1 MIRYYLKITFRGLLK
16 NRVSTLINLLGLGVG
31 ISCAIMLFLYIQDE
45 LSFDRHHKN
54 YDRIYRMTS
63 HFKIPTEERKIP
75 LTSAI
80 LAPTLKKDFP
90 EVEEAVYFYKKRQ
103 AFVATGDR
111 KFYQK
116 KVYYTQTGLFKIFDF
131 DFIVGN
137 PQTVLDKPHSVVLT
151 ETVAKKAF
159 GSARLAINQI
169 VDVGNKKKA
178 KITGIIKDLPQN
190 TNIQFSAL
198 VSLNSLD
205 LKGKA
210 SYLNKW
216 HNTNGHTLF
225 MLKKG
230 TDVEVFRKQVKNLIY
245 KYTKKSD
252 EFKYWFDVQALGDIY
267 LRSNVENADE
277 IGPRGSMAYIYI
289 FSAVALFLL
298 IIASI
303 NYMNLATAK
312 STNRAK
318 EVGVRKVHGAYRQ
331 SLMKHFIMESI
342 LIALCALILA
352 LLITEFALPLFNQVS
367 GKSLTINYI
376 EQPALV
382 GLFVGITIVIGL
394 LSGVYPA
401 FFLSGFNPVL
411 VLKGKFSRSKKGSS
425 LRKGLVILQFTVS
438 IVMIIATWIVYQQL
452 SYVNQQ
458 DLGFDQEQM
467 VIVDLKGKTKEK
479 VNLFKNRLAN
489 NPNIL
494 QVTSTTAVQGSDEND
509 NWGIG
514 IEQTDGKKI
523 VGHTDVFL
531 VDEDY
536 TKAMGIKILKGR
548 SLQKQD
554 AGQKGAIVN
563 EALVKKYGWQK
574 PLGKQVGKAKV
585 VGVMKNF
592 HLTSLHD
599 QIEPLTLFLG
609 KRPRKL
615 VVKIN
620 GKNVST
626 ALRSLKSTYE
636 SIDQKH
642 PFEPYFLDQT
652 FAQQYEADEKRGQ
665 VLLVFA
671 GLAIFIACLGLFGL
685 ASFTAEQRTKEM
697 GIRKVLGASVSQL
710 MTLVSK
716 EFLKLVLIANVVA
729 IPLAYFFMDNWLQNF
744 AYRTEVWQNWFVF
757 ILSTVVAVSITVITV
772 SFQAYKAAS
781 VNPVNVLKNE

>member
-1 MIRYYLKITFRGLLK
+1 MIRYYLKITFRGFLK
-16 NRVSTLINLLGLGVG
+16 NRISTLINLLGLGVG
-31 ISCAIMLFLYIQDE
+31 MSCAIMLFLYIQDE
-45 LSFDRHHKN
+45 LSFDKHHKN
-54 YDRIYRMTS
+54 YDRIYRVTS

-90 EVEEAVYFYKKRQ
+90 EVEEAVFFYRKRQ
-103 AFVATGDR
+103 AFIATGDR

-116 KVYYTQTGLFKIFDF
+116 KVYYTQSGLFKIFDF
-131 DFIVGN
+131 EFISGN
-137 PQTVLDKPHSVVLT
+137 PQTALTKPYTIVLT

-169 VDVGNKKKA
+169 IDVGNKEKA
-178 KITGIIKDLPQN
+178 TVTGVIRDLPQN

-205 LKGKA
+205 LDA

-216 HNTNGHTLF
+216 HNANGHTF
-225 MLKKG
+225 MTLKKG
-230 TDVEVFRKQVKNLIY
+230 ASIETFRKQVKNLIY
-245 KYTKKSD
+245 KYTKESD

-267 LRSNVENADE
+267 LRSNVANADE
-277 IGPRGSMAYIYI
+277 IGPRGNMAYIYI

-298 IIASI
+298 IIAGI

-331 SLMKHFIMESI
+331 SLLKHFMLESI
-342 LIALCALILA
+342 LVALCGLVLA
-352 LLITEFALPLFNQVS
+352 LLLTEITLPLFNQIS
-367 GKSLTINYI
+367 GKSLTINYMQ
-376 EQPALV
+376 QPAL
-382 GLFVGITIVIGL
+382 IGWFIGVTMIIGM
-394 LSGVYPA
+394 LSGIYPA

-425 LRKGLVILQFTVS
+425 LRKGLVVVQFTVS
-438 IVMIIATWIVYQQL
+438 IVMMIATWIVYQQL

-458 DLGFDQEQM
+458 DLGFDKEQM
-467 VIVDLKGKTKEK
+467 VIVDLKGKTKGK
-479 VNLFKNRLAN
+479 VSLFKNRLAN
-489 NPNIL
+489 DANIL
-494 QVTSTTAVQGSDEND
+494 KITSTTAVQGSDEND
-509 NWGIG
+509 NWGIE
-514 IEQTDGKKI
+514 IEQTDGKKK

-536 TKAMGIKILKGR
+536 TQAMGIKILKGR
-548 SLQKQD
+548 SLQKRD
-554 AGQKGAIVN
+554 LKQKGAIVN
-563 EALVKKYGWQK
+563 EALVRKYGWK
-574 PLGKQVGKAKV
+574 DPLGKQVGKAKV
-585 VGVMKNF
+585 VGVMKDF

-599 QIEPLTLFLG
+599 QIQPLTLFLAE
-609 KRPRKL
+609 RPRKL

-626 ALRSLKSTYE
+626 ALRSLKKTYE

-652 FAQQYEADEKRGQ
+652 FAQQYKADERRGQ

-697 GIRKVLGASVSQL
+697 GIRKVLGASVTHL
-710 MTLVSK
+710 MLLVSRQ
-716 EFLKLVLIANVVA
+716 FLKLVLIANMVA

-744 AYRTEVWQNWFVF
+744 AYRTEVWENWFVF
-757 ILSTVVAVSITVITV
+757 IFSTLAAVSITVLTV
-772 SFQAYKAAS
+772 SFQAFKAAS